1 MSPHATHDHSLTQPS
16 KYAGGDG
23 ANQQLADDGGGG
35 GNGNGAGN
43 QESWVGPETAGAMVW
58 PLREHVD
65 RSRSELAAAQDVI

>member
-1 MSPHATHDHSLTQPS
+1 MRSVVLAVYAILSFISAPVAYMSPHATHDHSLTQPS

-43 QESWVGPETAGAMVW
+43 QES
-58 PLREHVD
+58 
-65 RSRSELAAAQDVI
+65 